1 MKKSRHQFNM
11 ALNDD
16 DYWVLKTLK
25 DKYSININGCLKNF
39 LKHYLEQLEGRK
51 INFTPKNSGKMHVQ
65 R

>member
-1 MKKSRHQFNM
+1 M